1 MICTLCRNFA
11 RLRVVTTVSMDVHA
25 SENDCIAFLDSVLPE
40 GRKEGAR
47 KCDWMALRSYVRE
60 LQSEMNALK
69 ADLEEVVS

>member
-1 MICTLCRNFA
+1 
-11 RLRVVTTVSMDVHA
+11 MDVHA
-25 SENDCIAFLDSVLPE
+25 SENDCIAFLDSVLPK